1 MIYNMKKIN
10 LENIFFVS
18 FLKLSIMKKYLFLSA
33 VAATMLCACS
43 NDSDEV
49 VSMNDNQNAEN
60 GLVPVELSV
69 KAPVKIIT
77 RGTGTVGDL
86 EANVDNNVWRGETL
100 YFNMFE
106 KKTDAGEDVLKWS
119 EWELIEGDNNS
130 SQVVNFDNI
139 PLSVTSDGIS
149 NVANVEWVDS
159 KYYPQDKSRHDFFAY
174 RIDDAATNLNGEGK
188 PELEEVDL
196 KRYVSFTIDGTQD
209 LMVGQADP
217 EPEDVDYA
225 YSAKSAREGIIPQI
239 DMKHLLSRFTF
250 AVKAGHSNANGLKV
264 NKIEVVSKV
273 SGKMLVAWHPTEAP
287 ATAEEMISWDD
298 SDTNTALLTLMQRPK
313 DGTGE
318 YLYNTQL
325 ETMEDATLNWD
336 ATDGAVQ
343 VEQAVGEA
351 LMVSPG
357 QEEYDVFITTTQEM
371 RDGRLNTITTPSK
384 INVASTNGGPAIAGT
399 SYKVVITLYGQ
410 SEIQLTTSLTGW
422 NSGVD
427 IPVDTAQ

>member
-313 DGTGE
+313 DGSV
-318 YLYNTQL
+318 YQI
-325 ETMEDATLNWD
+325 DR
-336 ATDGAVQ
+336 
-343 VEQAVGEA
+343 
-351 LMVSPG
+351 G
-357 QEEYDVFITTTQEM
+357 Q
-371 RDGRLNTITTPSK
+371 
-384 INVASTNGGPAIAGT
+384 
-399 SYKVVITLYGQ
+399 
-410 SEIQLTTSLTGW
+410 
-422 NSGVD
+422 
-427 IPVDTAQ
+427 